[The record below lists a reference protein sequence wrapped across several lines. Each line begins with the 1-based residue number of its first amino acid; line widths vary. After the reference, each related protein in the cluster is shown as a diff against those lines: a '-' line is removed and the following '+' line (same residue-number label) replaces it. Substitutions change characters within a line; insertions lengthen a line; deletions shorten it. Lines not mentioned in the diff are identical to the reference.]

1 MDRYPTPEPFGKVED
16 EEQDGEDSQTVRNTR
31 YRNEVL
37 SASIILLTWIV
48 TSRVPVK
55 EYIYIERDEELFH
68 CFYRPY
74 IKV

>member
-37 SASIILLTWIV
+37 SASIILSTWTV
-48 TSRVPVK
+48 TFRVPVK
-55 EYIYIERDEELFH
+55 EQRERERRGIVSLFL
-68 CFYRPY
+68 
-74 IKV
+74 